1 MRGYMIEGRS
11 KPLLPATAA
20 VLSLLASSAGAQ
32 EPAVQEQPEPKP
44 GEVSAIWKAQ
54 EIAFHFQS
62 FSTFYSC
69 DGLARKLERI
79 LEAVGAEADVRVTSP
94 ECPTEIARMPRV
106 VMQVRMPVEAT
117 PEALAARDKNK
128 STRELKARLKGTD
141 PNEGLEQF
149 PAKWQRLSLGPK
161 LRLQAGD
168 CELIEE
174 FRRKVL
180 PKLAVRL
187 VDGNLQCAP
196 NSSALVRPKLEV
208 EALIALP
215 TPDTPQAKDQ
225 TPEAKDQSPTDKPE
239 DEQGTNT
246 GSAR

>member
-1 MRGYMIEGRS
+1 MRGHMIERS
-11 KPLLPATAA
+11 SNRLFPAVVA
-20 VLSLLASSAGAQ
+20 VLALLVSSTSSA
-32 EPAVQEQPEPKP
+32 QEQGAEEEAQPKP
-44 GEVSAIWKAQ
+44 GEVPAIWKSQ
-54 EIAFHFQS
+54 EIAFYFQS

-69 DGLARKLERI
+69 DGLERKFERI
-79 LEAVGAEADVRVTSP
+79 LEALGAKANVRVSSP
-94 ECPTEIARMPRV
+94 ECPNEIARMPRV
-106 VMQVRMPVEAT
+106 VMQVTMPVEAT

-128 STRELKARLKGTD
+128 STRELKARVQGKD
-141 PNEGLEQF
+141 PNEGMEQF
-149 PAKWQRLSLGPK
+149 PAHWKRLSLGQQ

-180 PKLAVRL
+180 PKLAVRV
-187 VDGNLQCAP
+187 VDENVLCSP
-196 NSSALVRPKLEV
+196 NSSSLVRPRLEL

-215 TPDTPQAKDQ
+215 TPDT
-225 TPEAKDQSPTDKPE
+225 KDQSPTDKPD